1 MYIFWLVLVS
11 VVWGTTFFIVKDT
24 VSSVNEYFL
33 VFVRSFLAFVF
44 IFVYQLYK
52 SKKQL
57 LNKRAFFNGS
67 ILGVLL
73 ATAYSS
79 QTIGLKYTSTGHS
92 AFITSSAVI
101 IVPFILFFFYKTK
114 ILRIDWI
121 AVLMVVAG
129 LFLLTYDIETSI
141 NIGDIITITTAVAG
155 AIHLVLAGRFISKSE
170 ALPLVTYQ
178 FLGASVVSLLAWV
191 ITGASPVVI
200 SLKSGLSLLYLGVI
214 GTLFCYFI
222 AVWVQKYV
230 SSLKVAIIFSLEPV
244 FAAIIGYFLLHEILN
259 LKEFTGTL
267 LILAGVIFHSVARNY
282 LDRNSKLNEQEL
294 NVQ

>member
-1 MYIFWLVLVS
+1 MYLFWLVLVS
-11 VVWGTTFFIVKDT
+11 IVWGTTFFIVKDT

-44 IFVYQLYK
+44 IFVYQLFK

-57 LNKRAFFNGS
+57 INKRAFFNGS

-73 ATAYSS
+73 ATAYAS

-101 IVPFILFFFYKTK
+101 VVPFILFFFYKTK
-114 ILRIDWI
+114 ILKIDWF
-121 AVLMVVAG
+121 AVLMVISG

-155 AIHLVLAGRFISKSE
+155 AIHLVLAGRFITKSE

-178 FLGASVVSLLAWV
+178 FLGASVVSLLAWL

-200 SLKSGLSLLYLGVI
+200 SFKSGLSLIYLGLI
-214 GTLFCYFI
+214 GTLFCYFV

-244 FAAIIGYFLLHEILN
+244 FAAIIGYFLLHEVLSPM
-259 LKEFTGTL
+259 EFVGTT
-267 LILAGVIFHSVARNY
+267 LILTGVIFHSVARSY
-282 LDRNSKLNEQEL
+282 IDRKSKLNKSE
-294 NVQ
+294 V